1 MREGAILAIDTAF
14 GSIGVALCSS
24 TGAMIASETIGDAI
38 GQQAE
43 KLPPLVQAMFAKAQ
57 FAPRSLGRV
66 AVTLG
71 PGAFTGVRVGLAFAK
86 GMALALKIPLLG
98 FTTLACLAAQA
109 RAAQARAAVYAS
121 VIDAR
126 RGEFY
131 VQGFDAELNSL
142 FGPAAMTG
150 DDAATEL
157 AHTSGVLVL
166 AGSGAADI
174 AERIRGR
181 RPKVEVLEID
191 AIDARALALAA
202 RDAEPRSHL
211 PVPCYL
217 RAADARLPS

>member
-1 MREGAILAIDTAF
+1 MSDGAILAIDTAF
-14 GSIGVALCSS
+14 GPIGVALCAS
-24 TGAMIASETIGDAI
+24 TGVMIASETIGDAI

-57 FAPRSLGRV
+57 FAPRRLGRV

-109 RAAQARAAVYAS
+109 RAARAQAAIFAS

-131 VQGFDAELNSL
+131 AQGFDSELNPL
-142 FGPAAMTG
+142 FGPGAMSG
-150 DDAATEL
+150 DDVATEL
-157 AHTSGVLVL
+157 ARTSGVLVL
-166 AGSGAADI
+166 AGNGAAAI
-174 AERIRGR
+174 AERLHGR
-181 RPKVEVLEID
+181 RPEVEVLEIS
-191 AIDARALALAA
+191 AIDARALALMA
-202 RDAEPRSHL
+202 RNADPRAHL